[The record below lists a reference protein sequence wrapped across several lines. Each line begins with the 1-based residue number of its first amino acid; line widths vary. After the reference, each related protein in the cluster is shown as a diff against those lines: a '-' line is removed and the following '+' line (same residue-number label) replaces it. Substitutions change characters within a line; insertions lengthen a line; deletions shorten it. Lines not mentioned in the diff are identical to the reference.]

1 MKNILIRAGMKR
13 EPLTNEK
20 VGEFPGP
27 GATGKGYFIQFSK
40 SVDAEFITIQ
50 MKGTGSLQVN
60 GLRIKEAGKPFFI
73 FALLLISIFFSLPK
87 KIYYFITFLTA
98 KICSQFCFLGCLGDN
113 HYFFYLLFFQSVT
126 VDNFNPSQ

>member
-1 MKNILIRAGMKR
+1 MKQ

-40 SVDAEFITIQ
+40 SVDAEYITIQ

-60 GLRIKEAGKPFFI
+60 GLRIKEAGKLSFHFGTI
-73 FALLLISIFFSLPK
+73 TYQYLFVSLPK
-87 KIYYFITFLTA
+87 TMII
-98 KICSQFCFLGCLGDN
+98 
-113 HYFFYLLFFQSVT
+113 
-126 VDNFNPSQ
+126 

>member
-1 MKNILIRAGMKR
+1 MKQ

-60 GLRIKEAGKPFFI
+60 GLRIKEAGKPFFHFCTI
-73 FALLLISIFFSLPK
+73 TYQYLFFLYLK
-87 KIYYFITFLTA
+87 KIVVFARKSI
-98 KICSQFCFLGCLGDN
+98 
-113 HYFFYLLFFQSVT
+113 LL
-126 VDNFNPSQ
+126 PGLPWG